1 MSFLVDVIV
10 PGPWWN
16 QLTYRCEENLS
27 AGSRVRVPL
36 GRGTRI
42 AFVSHFPSEESTSP
56 PTIRKIS
63 EVLDISPVFP
73 ASLWD
78 LSNWIGETFLCGQ
91 GTALGDMLPPDVLKG
106 ATYDALCFE
115 KTSGGVSRTTDS
127 VVFTPRDEDRFEE
140 YRRMIRRTDG
150 VCLVLFPEGETA
162 RRFYASLD
170 GKDDVLLW
178 PNGGGR
184 RAMQAWDSARRSIPR
199 VVLGAP
205 GVCYAPLPRIDL
217 VIIEDESASS
227 YDSQKFPF
235 LNYRMIAARRARDHG
250 AQLVLGGRMPS
261 ARAFQRYRPPC
272 PERPGSRLVLIRKNA
287 ALHKATLGIDKDL
300 PVGHA
305 IVRMTERMLR
315 ESQVSLWILDRLG
328 YAVGIRC
335 DDCGAA
341 IACTRCG
348 GALRWKERDAVATC
362 MQCRLNVAVPER
374 CPSCGGVLLIGE
386 RPGTEALRNIA
397 ARCSGN
403 PQVVECVAEDFSVVS
418 RRKSIEKR
426 VSDGAILIGTRGILP
441 FCDTLSVG
449 LVCWI
454 DPEVELGFSRYY
466 GAVLLFS
473 MIWESC
479 WRGPGAEK
487 RKVLVQTSETGA
499 KWIRGA
505 RQGWGAFWDEELR
518 ERKLMMLPPYQ
529 MHYEIEAPPV
539 VRSSVLE
546 SLRHANI
553 DVIPWSEENERA
565 LVVGVGL
572 RTMKKAMERFFSIK
586 ASGLG
591 FPRIRVRME

>member
-1 MSFLVDVIV
+1 ML
-10 PGPWWN
+10 
-16 QLTYRCEENLS
+16 
-27 AGSRVRVPL
+27 
-36 GRGTRI
+36 
-42 AFVSHFPSEESTSP
+42 
-56 PTIRKIS
+56 RKVS

-73 ASLWD
+73 ASLWK
-78 LSNWIGETFLCGQ
+78 LSRWVGETFLCGQ

-106 ATYDALCFE
+106 ASFDVLSFE
-115 KTSGGVSRTTDS
+115 KESCSVGQTTDS
-127 VVFTPRDEDRFEE
+127 IVFRTRDEERFEE
-140 YRRMIRRTDG
+140 YRRMIGETG
-150 VCLVLFPEGETA
+150 GTCLVLFPERETA
-162 RRFYASLD
+162 QRFYASLKD
-170 GKDDVLLW
+170 RDDVLLW

-184 RAMQAWDSARRSIPR
+184 RAKQAWDSARRSIPR

-205 GVCYAPLPRIDL
+205 GVCYAPLPRIGL
-217 VIIEDESASS
+217 IVIEDESSSS

-235 LNYRMIAARRARDHG
+235 VNYRMIAARRARDLG
-250 AQLVLGGRMPS
+250 AHLVLGGRMPS
-261 ARAFQRYRPPC
+261 ARAFQRYRPQC
-272 PERPGSRLVLIRKNA
+272 PERPGSRLVLIRKNTV
-287 ALHKATLGIDKDL
+287 LHKATPGIDKQL
-300 PVGHA
+300 PVGRA
-305 IVRMTERMLR
+305 IIRMTERALR

-335 DDCGAA
+335 DDCGAP

-362 MQCRLNVAVPER
+362 MQCHRKIAVPER
-374 CPSCGGVLLIGE
+374 CPSCGGILLIGE
-386 RPGTEALRNIA
+386 RPGTEALRKIA

-403 PQVVECVAEDFSVVS
+403 PQVVECVVEDFSVVS
-418 RRKSIEKR
+418 RRREIQRR

-505 RQGWGAFWDEELR
+505 RQGWNAFWEEELR

-529 MHYEIEAPPV
+529 LHYEIEAPPV

-572 RTMKKAMERFFSIK
+572 RTMNKAMERCFSIK